1 MRIAVVNKVLVVS
14 GCCRAQTATTTET
27 RSPQPMAAVVATG
40 AVDKR
45 VAVAVPH
52 LPRSTGAHSPH
63 HVFWFDWLLL
73 NLMLETVAA
82 AAAAVQG
89 VSG

>member
-1 MRIAVVNKVLVVS
+1 MRIAVVNKVLVAWVS
-14 GCCRAQTATTTET
+14 GCCRAQTATTTKT

-45 VAVAVPH
+45 VAVAVSH
-52 LPRSTGAHSPH
+52 LPRSTGANTH
-63 HVFWFDWLLL
+63 HVFRFNWLLL
-73 NLMLETVAA
+73 NLVLETV
-82 AAAAVQG
+82 AAAVQG